1 MAKGKP
7 TRSQSRHRRGWAKK
21 AASTRAM
28 RLRFAG
34 GVQGRNPS
42 SSVQGIRQLLHWQ
55 WTGKQGHR
63 PSCSD
68 QSSKG
73 STIGMRI
80 DQSGRRVLG

>member
-1 MAKGKP
+1 
-7 TRSQSRHRRGWAKK
+7 
-21 AASTRAM
+21 M

-42 SSVQGIRQLLHWQ
+42 SSVQGIRQLLQWQ
-55 WTGKQGHR
+55 WTGEQGHR

-73 STIGMRI
+73 STIGLMS
-80 DQSGRRVLG
+80 DQRGGIALG